1 MKKSENIFTAFTILL
16 LGIFAITIITFTFNL
31 SKQGDQPIS
40 GVRTLGGAIA
50 EENAKE
56 TMEMYKVNEHFAY
69 FVDRDTVSLGKFEK
83 TGYPLSFAC
92 GAYQGAVGPLLY
104 APKINGD
111 YAYQQNFDET
121 AWKILTIS
129 TGELV
134 EVQNLSDF
142 TKATLDPEAENST
155 SAWVTT
161 QGYETLRFQKESC
174 VVITMAEILLLIAS
188 LLGGGIVAVVQ
199 YTKTKQRTQK
209 N

>member
-56 TMEMYKVNEHFAY
+56 TMRMYKVNEHFAY
-69 FVDRDTVSLGKFEK
+69 FVDRDTISLGKFEK

-92 GAYQGAVGPLLY
+92 GAYQGAIGPLLY
-104 APKINGD
+104 APKVNGD

-129 TGELV
+129 TGELI

-142 TKATLDPEAENST
+142 TKITLNPNTENIT
-155 SAWVTT
+155 PAWIMA
-161 QGYETLRFQKESC
+161 QGYEALHFQKESC
-174 VVITMAEILLLIAS
+174 VVITMAEILLLIVF
-188 LLGGGIVAVVQ
+188 LLGGGIVALVQ
-199 YTKTKQRTQK
+199 HKKAK
-209 N
+209 